1 MTAHP
6 GTRSIDGTLISGA
19 DLARLAAEEELHAE
33 QQRRAVWVV
42 ASSAHDADDCRK
54 LLELLGLTT
63 DIVTA
68 ARRQLPS
75 ATKPHGKSG
84 VAA

>member
-6 GTRSIDGTLISGA
+6 GTRSIDGTPISGA

-42 ASSAHDADDCRK
+42 ASSARDVDDCRM
-54 LLELLGLTT
+54 LLDLLGLTT
-63 DIVTA
+63 DVVTA

-75 ATKPHGKSG
+75 AAKGSGERG